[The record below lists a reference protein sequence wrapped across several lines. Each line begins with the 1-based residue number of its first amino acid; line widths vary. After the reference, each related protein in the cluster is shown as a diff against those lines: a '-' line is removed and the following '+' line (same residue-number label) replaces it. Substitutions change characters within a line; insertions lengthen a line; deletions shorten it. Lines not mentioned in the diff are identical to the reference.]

1 MVSSVRQA
9 IACILLV
16 FGAAIF
22 IQSQTVPTKG
32 PTATISGK
40 VTLKGKGLPGIVVA
54 LRSIESNQRV
64 KAYKAVT
71 DEEGNYRLTNVS
83 PGNYQVAAVAP
94 AFIVGEEQ
102 GRGKTLIITKDETIE
117 NIDFTLIRGGVITG
131 KVTDSDG
138 RPVVEEGVELYPV
151 QGNAVQMN
159 QRVFMELDTRTDD
172 RGIYRIYGVRPGNY
186 RVAAGQTLN
195 SSSGQGVSYKKTFYP
210 AASEISQAGIIE
222 VTEGSE
228 TTNIDITLGRALL
241 KYSARGRIVDGD
253 TGRPLASVPYG
264 LRTFIDENSTSSG
277 STGAVSNNEGEF
289 HFDNLAPGKYAV
301 LVNRRIDSDWL
312 AELVRFEVI
321 DRDVTGLTVKTSKG
335 ASVSGVLV
343 LEGTDDKAAQ
353 AAVKKMHL
361 QAFVRKENSMDHD
374 GQSTIV
380 NQDGSFHIGGLP
392 AGLVNFSLFN
402 KDRFRIVRIEREGVA
417 YPKGIEIKERE
428 QIAGVRIT
436 MNYANGTIRGLV
448 KVENGTLPQ
457 NAVVYVSIQRLDE
470 STSSSISS
478 YYEGVQADARGQF
491 FKEGLV
497 PGMYEVTIA
506 SLYMRDGH
514 VAPPQAKQQVVVVGG
529 AVTDITLTVNLDST
543 WRRP

>member
-1 MVSSVRQA
+1 MVSSIRQA

-16 FGAAIF
+16 FGATIF
-22 IQSQTVPTKG
+22 IQSQTVPAKG

-64 KAYKAVT
+64 KAYKALT
-71 DEEGNYRLTNVS
+71 DEEGNYRLTNVA
-83 PGNYQVAAVAP
+83 PGNYQVATVAP

-102 GRGKTLIITKDETIE
+102 GRGQTLIITKDETIE

-138 RPVVEEGVELYPV
+138 RPVVEEAVELYPV

-159 QRVFMELDTRTDD
+159 LRNSMELETRTDD
-172 RGIYRIYGVRPGNY
+172 RGIYRIYGLRPGNY
-186 RVAAGQTLN
+186 RVAAGQSLRA
-195 SSSGQGVSYKKTFYP
+195 SGRQGMSYKKAFYP

-228 TTNIDITLGRALL
+228 TTNIDITLGRVLL
-241 KYSARGRIVDGD
+241 KYSARGRIVDGE
-253 TGRPLASVPYG
+253 TGRPLANVPYG

-289 HFDNLAPGKYAV
+289 HFDNLSPGKYAV
-301 LVNRRIDSDWL
+301 LVERRTDNDLL

-335 ASVSGVLV
+335 GSVSGVIV
-343 LEGTDDKAAQ
+343 LEGTDDKAAHV
-353 AAVKKMHL
+353 AVKKMQL
-361 QAFVRKENSMDHD
+361 QAFVRKENSMEHD
-374 GQSTIV
+374 GQSTTV

-392 AGLVNFSLFN
+392 AGLVNFSLFTQSP
-402 KDRFRIVRIEREGVA
+402 FRIVQVEREGIP

-436 MNYANGTIRGLV
+436 VNYANGTIRGVV

-457 NAVVYVSIQRLDE
+457 NAVLYVSFQRLDE
-470 STSSSISS
+470 SASSSNSS

-506 SLYMRDGH
+506 SVYMRDGH
-514 VAPPQAKQQVVVVGG
+514 VMPPQAKQQVVVVNGV
-529 AVTDITLTVNLDST
+529 VTDVTLTINLDST
-543 WRRP
+543 PRRP